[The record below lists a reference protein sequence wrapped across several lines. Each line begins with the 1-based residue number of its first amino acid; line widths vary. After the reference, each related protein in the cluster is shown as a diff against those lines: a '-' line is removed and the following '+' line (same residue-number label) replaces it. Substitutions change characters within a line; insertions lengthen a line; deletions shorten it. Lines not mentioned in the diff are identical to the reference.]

1 MLNLP
6 PVPLG
11 RFFILLR
18 IHMKKQKYES
28 PESEILVV
36 EMEYHLLESQ
46 LDDVTVDEFEDL

>member
-1 MLNLP
+1 MP